1 MAYLCD
7 NCKYIFPNK
16 RSSCPFCGGR
26 VYNNT
31 LLEKNLLNDGYMQAP
46 VKVPKGNQQN
56 HVKPENSYDDLRHAF
71 FSAQKTESS
80 KSKVP
85 EEMSHR
91 TSEGLSKDDN
101 GVPYGTDY
109 FSQFSR
115 TLNNENNIPTVEAPT
130 QTQQSDHSSQN
141 DPYEQ
146 ELQELERQRRR
157 LDRQHRRRSALYFI
171 SNIRW
176 RAVFRILFVIL
187 LIVIAVTI
195 WQMRYVIFN
204 SIINF
209 IVGLLPIVIIV
220 WIMWN
225 IFRFFF
231 GDYKH

>member
-31 LLEKNLLNDGYMQAP
+31 LLEKDLLNDGYLQAP
-46 VKVPKGNQQN
+46 VKAPKGNQEN
-56 HVKPENSYDDLRHAF
+56 HVMPENPYDDLRHAF
-71 FSAQKTESS
+71 FNAQETESS
-80 KSKVP
+80 KSKAP
-85 EEMSHR
+85 EMPPR
-91 TSEGLSKDDN
+91 TLESLPKDDKA
-101 GVPYGTDY
+101 VPSGTDY

-115 TLNNENNIPTVEAPT
+115 TLNSENDIPTVKVPT
-130 QTQQSDHSSQN
+130 QTHQSNPSPQN

-157 LDRQHRRRSALYFI
+157 LNRQYRRRSALNFI

-187 LIVIAVTI
+187 LIIIAATI

-204 SIINF
+204 SIISF
-209 IVGLLPIVIIV
+209 IVSLLPIVIIV
-220 WIMWN
+220 WIMRY
-225 IFRFFF
+225 IFRSFFR
-231 GDYKH
+231 

>member
-1 MAYLCD
+1 MTYLCD
-7 NCKYIFPNK
+7 DCKYIFPNK

-31 LLEKNLLNDGYMQAP
+31 LLEKDLLNDGYLQAP
-46 VKVPKGNQQN
+46 VKAPKGNQQN
-56 HVKPENSYDDLRHAF
+56 HIKAENPYDDLRHAF
-71 FSAQKTESS
+71 FNAQETVFS

-85 EEMSHR
+85 KMPPR
-91 TSEGLSKDDN
+91 TSESLPEDDN
-101 GVPYGTDY
+101 VIPSGTDY

-130 QTQQSDHSSQN
+130 QTQQSDSSPQN

-157 LDRQHRRRSALYFI
+157 LDRQYRRRSALNFI

-187 LIVIAVTI
+187 LIIIAVTI

-204 SIINF
+204 SIISF
-209 IVGLLPIVIIV
+209 IVSLLPIVIIV
-220 WIMWN
+220 WILWY
-225 IFRFFF
+225 IFRSFFR
-231 GDYKH
+231 